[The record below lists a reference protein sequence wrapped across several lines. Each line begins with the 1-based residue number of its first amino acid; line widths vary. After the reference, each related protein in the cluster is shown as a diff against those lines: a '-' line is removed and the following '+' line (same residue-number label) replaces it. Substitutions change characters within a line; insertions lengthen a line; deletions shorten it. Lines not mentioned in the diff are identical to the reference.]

1 MHPSYIK
8 DKYDIT
14 KIRKLIIPKDAYLFT
29 MDVNN
34 LYTNIDITEGI
45 KIIEEIF
52 IHLNPKR
59 PEKELIELLNI
70 NLRRNNFEF
79 NNNHY
84 LQLKGTAMGK
94 KFAPAYANIFMAQWE
109 KKALRSSRKNTLQYF
124 MFLDDIWGIWS
135 HPREDFQAFVDLL
148 NKQNTSIMVKA
159 EINSQKVH
167 FLGITIYKG
176 LEFNNTGILETKIY
190 FKPMLTQ
197 T

>member
-1 MHPSYIK
+1 
-8 DKYDIT
+8 
-14 KIRKLIIPKDAYLFT
+14 

-52 IHLNPKR
+52 IQHLNPKR

-70 NLRRNNFEF
+70 NLRRNDFEF

-109 KKALRSSRKNTLQYF
+109 KKALSSSQKNTLQYF
-124 MFLDDIWGIWS
+124 RFLDDIWGIWS

-167 FLGITIYKG
+167 FLDITINKG
-176 LEFNNTGILETKIY
+176 LEFNITGILDTKIY